1 MLYNPIRRLII
12 LRSHFVSRHQHA
24 NEAAKGLATGLSH
37 TPSFNSTPTLVSDM
51 STSNAVV
58 INSTKLP
65 TATPTPTT
73 PGSSL
78 PPTPH
83 YSLDPT
89 STTLHHT
96 KTIRRSPLPLDSQH
110 PTHSTTPRS
119 LHFFSQ
125 VKQKSKLG

>member
-24 NEAAKGLATGLSH
+24 NEAAKALATGLSH

-65 TATPTPTT
+65 TPTPTT

-89 STTLHHT
+89 TTTLHHT
-96 KTIRRSPLPLDSQH
+96 QTPTIPRSPLPLDSQH

-119 LHFFSQ
+119 LHIFNQ